1 MCVPMLDFGHSI
13 QRNTLGGVGMKSL
26 GRFFADSD
34 PDDLSS
40 HRHRQLIGYIGL
52 TMPFLLYVIAGW
64 RHVEGL
70 SRWKLL
76 SSISAYYYTGAVAAF
91 AGVLVALALFLFSY
105 RGYDNPDRRLD
116 RIAAITAGIA
126 AIGVTFF
133 PTRAPE
139 NLPALSWW
147 TPIIGVIHFVSA
159 TVLFGSFIFFSLVL
173 FRKSNVK
180 QRGSRPLEKRL
191 RNIIFVICGLAMA
204 ACIVWAAIALVSGGP
219 IFWPE
224 ALALEFFAISWLA
237 KGRAEVTL
245 VAGGRRVLYYGS
257 HPRRLISLGKHSA
270 D

>member
-1 MCVPMLDFGHSI
+1 MLDYGHSS
-13 QRNTLGGVGMKSL
+13 QRNTLGGVSMKSPD
-26 GRFFADSD
+26 RFFADSGS
-34 PDDLSS
+34 DDLSS

-64 RHVEGL
+64 RQVEGL
-70 SRWKLL
+70 SRWQLL

-105 RGYDNPDRRLD
+105 RGYDNAYGRLD

-126 AIGVTFF
+126 AIGVSFF
-133 PTRAPE
+133 PTGAPK
-139 NLPALSWW
+139 NLSALSWW

-180 QRGSRPLEKRL
+180 QRGSRPLEKWL
-191 RNIIFVICGLAMA
+191 RNIIFVICGLAMV
-204 ACIVWAAIALVSGGP
+204 ACIVWVVIASVSGGP

-257 HPRRLISLGKHSA
+257 HPWRLISLGKHSA

>member
-1 MCVPMLDFGHSI
+1 MLDYGHSS
-13 QRNTLGGVGMKSL
+13 QRNTLGGGGMKSSN
-26 GRFFADSD
+26 RFFADSG

-70 SRWKLL
+70 SRWKFL
-76 SSISAYYYTGAVAAF
+76 SSISAYYYTGAVAVF
-91 AGVLVALALFLFSY
+91 AGILVALALFLFSY
-105 RGYDNPDRRLD
+105 RGYDNTDRRLD
-116 RIAAITAGIA
+116 RMAAIAAGIA
-126 AIGVTFF
+126 AIGVAFF

-159 TVLFGSFIFFSLVL
+159 LILFGSFIFFSLFL
-173 FRKSNVK
+173 FRKSNEK
-180 QRGSRPLEKRL
+180 ERGSRPLEKRL

-204 ACIVWAAIALVSGGP
+204 ACIVWVLIALVFRGP

-237 KGRAEVTL
+237 KGRAEITL
-245 VAGGRRVLYYGS
+245 VAGGRRVIYYGS
-257 HPRRLISLGKHSA
+257 HPWRLILLGKHSA